1 MISLIWID
9 NIEEQT
15 VMMISRKIKMLLL
28 ALLSSLAS
36 TFTAN
41 AQLVFSQHFNGAMR
55 IDSNS
60 TWIYVEG
67 EIASG
72 DAKRFK
78 EFLEDQGYWGN
89 QRVVFNSTGGN
100 VIDGI
105 MIGSLIRQKGFRT
118 FVAKTVPSG
127 DYSDIAPG
135 MCASACVLAFA
146 GGVERYIMEDSDVGV
161 HQMSRNFD
169 DLEISQSVT
178 VADLIESMSTT
189 QLLIGLTLR
198 HFLEMGLDPNIVSLM
213 MGTSFDE
220 MRWLNRNEMEATKI
234 LFLPSSFLPW
244 NIEAYKDG
252 IVAYSRSQDGMKQLT
267 VFCRREN
274 ELRFRLSAE
283 GFPYAEGTET
293 LKGLR
298 GFDLLGVEF
307 FSEDFDLKRDR
318 NSLIVTGVFP
328 SAPSIS
334 EFTSTWNLFGR
345 VSGSIADLYSLYD
358 FNQSGFRQ
366 SVALAQ
372 KNCI

>member
-1 MISLIWID
+1 
-9 NIEEQT
+9 
-15 VMMISRKIKMLLL
+15 MMISRKIKMLFLL
-28 ALLSSLAS
+28 LLSSLAS

-78 EFLEDQGYWGN
+78 EFLDDQGYWGN

-105 MIGSLIRQKGFRT
+105 IIGALIRQKGFRT

-127 DYSDIAPG
+127 EYSDIAPG

-146 GGVERYIMEDSDVGV
+146 GGVERYIVEDSAVGV
-161 HQMSRNFD
+161 HRMSRNFD

-178 VADLIESMSTT
+178 VADLIENMSTT

-244 NIEAYKDG
+244 NIEAYNDG
-252 IVAYSRSQDGMKQLT
+252 IVAYSRSQDGTKQLT

-283 GFPYAEGTET
+283 GFPYAEGADSLE
-293 LKGLR
+293 GLR

-307 FSEDFDLKRDR
+307 FSEDFDLILDR

-334 EFTSTWNLFGR
+334 EFTGTWSLFGW